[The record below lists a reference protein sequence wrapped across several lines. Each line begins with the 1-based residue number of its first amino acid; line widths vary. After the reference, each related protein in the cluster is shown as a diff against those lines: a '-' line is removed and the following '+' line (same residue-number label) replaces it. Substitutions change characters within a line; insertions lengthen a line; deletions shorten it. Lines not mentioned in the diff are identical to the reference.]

1 MRLTTN
7 TFRIATWLGAAIV
20 VAYTV
25 WLAVMV
31 SDLDVRRRLGFAA
44 TSDTQP
50 WTIDVVPPGRPFEMG
65 DEVTAIDGRP
75 LGPRVSNDAL
85 AHKRPGDTYRVTV
98 LRRGET
104 KDFQVM
110 VTGEPVTIP
119 WATFASAI
127 VRAATFLVCGLLIA
141 IKRPDDQTA
150 RWAALA
156 CGLLAINSATLLS
169 EHFGRVGWS
178 VPTLVHFVGTIS
190 ALAEWAGF
198 RFLMRFPEPIR
209 HVRIW
214 QRLSWVPLGYA
225 IAVIVL
231 SRVHNV
237 SNVIP
242 AEWIAWRWAVVLAR
256 VAETP
261 TSMLH
266 YLTLA
271 LLLTLIVFRMRSPAA
286 RQDRLRLA
294 WLLVP
299 VAVSTVLA
307 MAGNSIFSTGRS
319 LFWEHGN
326 LLVAPAI
333 AYAVLAKGVLGFRMV
348 LRRTAQYVLA
358 RPLVELVLLGP
369 IALAIVRAI
378 RAPERPALAL
388 LEPAW
393 LLPVAVAGV
402 VGFPFVRGPLARWI
416 DRRFFREAWAEDRVV
431 DQLLQW
437 ARSCATV
444 DALADEMRRGITEA
458 WHPEDL
464 RLLVRAHRDGPFRD
478 TVHGIELR
486 DQAPPVLAL
495 TKGQMVDD
503 PVVPEVPTSEAWAL
517 AVPAMSPSGELLGA
531 MLIAGKKSHLPYSA
545 RDRQVLLTLGAQMG
559 LMLDHALLERE
570 RVEVVVAERTR
581 IARDLHDTLAQGFAG
596 IGLHLDLGIRETSHE
611 QSQWHMSEAR
621 RLARESLASARRS
634 VHDLRSATEGRV
646 EVGQLL
652 RNMMER
658 LAPAFETHCE
668 IDDES
673 IAVLPDQMRHHV
685 LRVAQEA
692 LTNIVKHSG
701 ATRVNVRLFRR
712 DDELVLEVVDN
723 GRGLDAAV
731 GAGGYGLVGMRE
743 RATLLNA
750 ELEVGGTPAKGTA
763 VRLRVR
769 PAR

>member
-1 MRLTTN
+1 MRLTTS
-7 TFRIATWLGAAIV
+7 TFRIAAWLGAAVV
-20 VAYTV
+20 VAYTG

-44 TSDTQP
+44 TSDTRP
-50 WTIDVVPPGRPFEMG
+50 WTIDVVPPGRPFEVG
-65 DEVTAIDGRP
+65 DEVIAIDGRP
-75 LGPRVSNDAL
+75 LGPRVPNDAL
-85 AHKRPGDTYRVTV
+85 NHKRPGDTYRVTV
-98 LRRGET
+98 LRHGEP
-104 KDFQVM
+104 KEFL
-110 VTGEPVTIP
+110 VTVLGEPVTIP
-119 WATFASAI
+119 WAAFASAI
-127 VRAATFLVCGLLIA
+127 VRTATFLVCGLLIA

-169 EHFGRVGWS
+169 QHFGRVGWS

-214 QRLSWVPLGYA
+214 QRLSRVPLGYA
-225 IAVIVL
+225 IALIVL

-242 AEWIAWRWAVVLAR
+242 AEWIAWRWAVIVAR

-261 TSMLH
+261 ISVLH
-266 YLTLA
+266 YLTLV
-271 LLLTLIVFRMRSPAA
+271 LLLALIVFRMRSPAA

-299 VAVSTVLA
+299 IALSTVLA
-307 MAGNSIFSTGRS
+307 MFGNSILSASRS

-358 RPLVELVLLGP
+358 RPLVELALLGP
-369 IALAIVRAI
+369 IALAILRAI

-402 VGFPFVRGPLARWI
+402 AGFPFVRGPLARWI

-431 DQLLQW
+431 DQLLQR
-437 ARSCATV
+437 ARACATV
-444 DALADEMRRGITEA
+444 DALAGEVRRGITDA

-478 TVHGIELR
+478 AVHGAELR
-486 DQAPPVLAL
+486 DQSPLVNAL
-495 TKGQMVDD
+495 TKGQMVDE
-503 PVVPEVPTSEAWAL
+503 PVVPEASASERWAL
-517 AVPAMSPSGELLGA
+517 AVPAMSPSGELLA
-531 MLIAGKKSHLPYSA
+531 AVLVAGKKSHLPYSS
-545 RDRQVLLTLGAQMG
+545 RDWQVLLALGAQIG
-559 LMLDHALLERE
+559 LMLDHALLEQE

-581 IARDLHDTLAQGFAG
+581 IARELHDTLAQGFAG

-611 QSQWHMSEAR
+611 QSQWHMTEAR
-621 RLARESLASARRS
+621 RLARDSLASARRS
-634 VHDLRSATEGRV
+634 VHDLRSAPEGRV

-652 RNMMER
+652 RSMMER

-668 IDDES
+668 IDDAS
-673 IAVLPDQMRHHV
+673 IAMLPDRMRHHV

-701 ATRVNVRLFRR
+701 ATRVDVKLFG
-712 DDELVLEVVDN
+712 DGGVLVLEVVDN

-750 ELEVGGTPAKGTA
+750 ELEIDGAPGKGTA

-769 PAR
+769 PAS